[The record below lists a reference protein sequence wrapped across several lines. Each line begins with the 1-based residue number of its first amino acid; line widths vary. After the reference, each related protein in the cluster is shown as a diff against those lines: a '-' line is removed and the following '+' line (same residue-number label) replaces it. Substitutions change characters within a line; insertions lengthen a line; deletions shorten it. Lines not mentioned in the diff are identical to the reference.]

1 MSTIP
6 DFTAS
11 QLGFIR
17 RAQDVDIQRQHALE
31 QIEELSGERTERLQ
45 SLKDAQESMREAS
58 KYPNESINL
67 AGLIDDWV
75 ARAEEFADIDRRTS
89 SAKKTANKLEARSLA
104 LLRAS
109 RLEDPELFE
118 ARGVVIADLLGDDAL
133 CKPLTENGYDTV
145 DGYLAARTQMIAQL
159 TSAGTIPESLIEQA
173 DAAVYRY
180 LDSKD
185 LLDRW
190 PLDKTPGGQ
199 QMRLGASEDD
209 ETTEPS
215 NEDATPGQQL
225 RDKLDHH
232 FEEEQ
237 PLWATCSLT
246 TLITTVARDNK
257 AGEDIVEAVTNWTQ
271 ARDESLPD
279 DETYTAI
286 HLLVDLAVEAVDFK
300 PRGKQK
306 LKISAEKVP
315 DQLLAVF
322 AEIERQHKE
331 EPLPLYQ
338 EVAEILG
345 GLKASIRGRIDFARA
360 LR

>member
-1 MSTIP
+1 
-6 DFTAS
+6 
-11 QLGFIR
+11 
-17 RAQDVDIQRQHALE
+17 
-31 QIEELSGERTERLQ
+31 
-45 SLKDAQESMREAS
+45 
-58 KYPNESINL
+58 
-67 AGLIDDWV
+67 
-75 ARAEEFADIDRRTS
+75 
-89 SAKKTANKLEARSLA
+89 
-104 LLRAS
+104 
-109 RLEDPELFE
+109 
-118 ARGVVIADLLGDDAL
+118 
-133 CKPLTENGYDTV
+133 
-145 DGYLAARTQMIAQL
+145 MIAQL

-209 ETTEPS
+209 ETEDDETTEPS

-225 RDKLDHH
+225 RDKLDYH
-232 FEEEQ
+232 FEEDQ

-271 ARDESLPD
+271 ARDESLPA

-306 LKISAEKVP
+306 LKISDEKVP

-338 EVAEILG
+338 EVADILG

-360 LR
+360 LRERADQIGAAND